1 MERLMS
7 VHKSNGPS
15 SLSGL
20 TQGAKI
26 LAIDGDGVL
35 VDYRKAFPGVWKKA
49 FGTDLPLL
57 HENAYHATTA
67 YGIHW
72 ENASQEAHF
81 YAHFDDEA
89 WETMPAFEG
98 AIEACESLVAAGYRL
113 VCVTSMNPAYV
124 EARRRNFRA
133 LSLPL
138 EEVVAVQRKHCLN
151 PKLEV
156 LHRLRPLALVDDL
169 LDNFNGLD
177 AGIHSALIDYKR
189 FDAPGREL
197 GGVTARSVHGS
208 LLEFSRFWLAL
219 EHPVPG

>member
-1 MERLMS
+1 MKPREL
-7 VHKSNGPS
+7 HKSIGS
-15 SLSGL
+15 STPGL
-20 TQGAKI
+20 TKEASKI

-49 FGTDLPLL
+49 FGSDLQML

-72 ENASQEAHF
+72 ESASQEAHF

-89 WETMPAFEG
+89 WEAMPALEG
-98 AIEACESLVAAGYRL
+98 ALEACQSLVAAGYRL

-138 EEVVAVQRKHCLN
+138 EEVVAVHRNHCLN

-169 LDNFNGLD
+169 ADNFNGLD
-177 AGIHSALIDYKR
+177 TGIHAAFIDYKR
-189 FDAPGREL
+189 FDAPGREQ
-197 GGVTARSVHGS
+197 GDVTANSVHGS

-219 EHPVPG
+219 EHKVPG